1 VDQAKDHFDLFG
13 DSFNFG
19 ARKVHGLRLLYHGM
33 ENHFGHN
40 RRYSYVMYVKL
51 KVFFGQFGDSVSLG
65 AR

>member
-1 VDQAKDHFDLFG
+1 
-13 DSFNFG
+13 
-19 ARKVHGLRLLYHGM
+19 LYHGM

-51 KVFFGQFGDSVSLG
+51 KVFFGLFGDSVSLG